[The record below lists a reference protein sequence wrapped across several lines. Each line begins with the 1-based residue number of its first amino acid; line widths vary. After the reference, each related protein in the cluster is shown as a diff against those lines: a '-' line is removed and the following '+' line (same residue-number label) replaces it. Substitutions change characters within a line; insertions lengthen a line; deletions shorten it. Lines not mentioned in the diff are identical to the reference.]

1 MAKAKTKQQLTEK
14 IEELQTR
21 LQEMEETL
29 EAIRSGAVDA
39 IVASGPAGDR
49 VYTLE
54 GADHAYHMM
63 VESMNEGA
71 VTMMTDG
78 TILYGNRQFGQ
89 MTGASPSEIVGRRIH
104 DFVLVS
110 DHPIVDAITH
120 GAYVVEV
127 RKEIRLIHESAGEI
141 PVQISVSPI
150 DLGGKEART
159 LILTDLSEQKRLE
172 EIAASEQ
179 FSRSLLEQA
188 QEGIAVCID
197 GCIVRA
203 NNAFYQICGC
213 MPLMQPFDQVLPLRM
228 SESETFSISIPE
240 SGKTIRNLEIRY
252 QRPDGKSFD
261 LILNAGP
268 LIGREGAVLG
278 NLISLMDVTGL
289 KQAEQHIAKL
299 NLEMQRKIQDL
310 EAVFNT
316 VPIGLSITNDP
327 EGRHIRGNLATEQ
340 MLGVPSGGEL
350 SKHPGSDPAPARYRV
365 LQNGHEVAIED
376 LPMQRAVRGEIVS
389 NMVMD
394 LLREDGRTIK
404 LFSNASPLLDE
415 QGRPRGAVGA
425 FLDITESSRAQDA
438 LKRNDATLRGIL
450 NATKESVWLFSSEG
464 IVLMTND
471 MALLRFGKS
480 AEEVTGRSITE
491 ILPAELAASRLEHL
505 KEVVETGQPI
515 EFEDKRIGIHFRHS
529 FYPVMDADGRVISI
543 ASFSRDVTE
552 RKQAERALQDSETRL
567 RFALE
572 TIHAGAWDLDL
583 VDHTAFRSL
592 EHDRI
597 FGYAELLPQWTY
609 EMFLEHVLPEDRDEV
624 DAKFRHAIETQ
635 GDWSF
640 ECRIRRTDGEV
651 RWILAA
657 GRHRAD
663 TEGAP
668 HRMTGIVQDITD
680 RKQAEEALWFEREQ
694 LLSLFDSMDTLIYV
708 TDPST
713 NEILYVNKKMENV
726 LGRQVVG
733 GICHREFQ
741 GLEAP
746 CPFCTNEIILS
757 QKPKPCYW
765 EYHNPTLG
773 RDYSII
779 DRIIKWPDGR
789 DVRFEIATDITDRK
803 QAEEALRKAKD
814 ELEDRVKE
822 RTYELHAASFY
833 ARSLIEASPDP
844 LVTISVDGKIT
855 DVSRATEEATGVSRE
870 RLVGSDFSDYFTE
883 PQKARAGYEEVFRQG
898 LVRDYPLELKHRDG
912 RVTPVLYN
920 ATLYRDENGQIMG
933 VFAAARDITLRKRAE
948 ETVKAERQRLYDV
961 LETLPVYVI
970 LLTPDYHVPF
980 ANRFFRERFGE
991 SYGKRCYEYLFNRV
1005 EPCEI
1010 CESFTVQKTGKRH
1023 HGEWTGPDGRN
1034 YDIFDFP
1041 FTDFDGSPLIMEV
1054 GIDITLRK
1062 QAEAALRK
1070 LASELVM
1077 AEERERK
1084 RIAGVLHDDIAQT
1097 LAAAKMRIDM
1107 LRGTPSDQ
1115 DQHLK
1120 EAKALLLQS
1129 IQETRAL
1136 MTDIGN
1142 PLLFDMGLQAAC
1154 EALAIRLME
1163 RHPVRITCDIR
1174 DAFKH
1179 LNPDVKTILY
1189 QLIRE
1194 LLNNVVKH
1202 SQAQNAHVLLY
1213 MENGYFQ
1220 VKVTDDG
1227 VGFDPRTLG
1236 VPTIE
1241 SGFGLYSIRE
1251 RLIAIDGSLRIE
1263 SAPGSG
1269 TIVTAILPEAL
1280 D

>member
-1 MAKAKTKQQLTEK
+1 MGKRKTKQQT
-14 IEELQTR
+14 IEELQIR
-21 LQEMEETL
+21 LQELEDTL
-29 EAIRSGAVDA
+29 GAIRSGTVDA
-39 IVASGPAGDR
+39 IVTSGPTGDR

-54 GADHAYHMM
+54 GADYAYHMM

-78 TILYGNRQFGQ
+78 TILYVNRTFGQ

-104 DFVLVS
+104 DFVSVS
-110 DHPIVDAITH
+110 DHTIVDEITH
-120 GAYVVEV
+120 GAGVVGV
-127 RKEIRLIHESAGEI
+127 RKEIRLIRKSAGDI

-150 DLGGKEART
+150 NLGSTEART
-159 LILTDLSEQKRLE
+159 LVVTDLSDQKRLE
-172 EIAASEQ
+172 EVVASEQ
-179 FSRSLLEQA
+179 FSRMLFEQA

-203 NNAFYQICGC
+203 NNEFYQICGC
-213 MPLMQPFDQVLPLRM
+213 LPLMQPFDKVMSLIV
-228 SESETFSISIPE
+228 SESETFSVDILQ
-240 SGKTIRNLEIRY
+240 SGKTIRNREVRY

-278 NLISLMDVTGL
+278 SLISLMDVTGL

-327 EGRHIRGNLATEQ
+327 EGRHIRGNLASEQ

-365 LQNGHEVAIED
+365 LQNGHEVAIEE

-389 NMVMD
+389 NMIVD

-425 FLDITESSRAQDA
+425 FLDITEISLAQDA

-552 RKQAERALQDSETRL
+552 RKQAERALQDSEARL

-592 EHDRI
+592 GHDRI

-609 EMFLEHVLPEDRDEV
+609 EMFLDHVLLEDHDEV

-663 TEGAP
+663 TEGAS
-668 HRMTGIVQDITD
+668 HRMTGIVQDITE
-680 RKQAEEALWFEREQ
+680 RKQAEEALRVEREQ

-726 LGRQVVG
+726 FGGQVVG

-757 QKPKPCYW
+757 QKPKPCHW

-814 ELEDRVKE
+814 ELEERVNE
-822 RTYELHAASFY
+822 RTHQLHAESLY

-844 LVTISVDGKIT
+844 LVTISIDGKIT
-855 DVSRATEEATGVSRE
+855 DVNNATENATGVSRE
-870 RLVGSDFSDYFTE
+870 LLIGSDFSYYFTE
-883 PQKARAGYEEVFRQG
+883 PEKAKAGYEEVFRQG
-898 LVRDYPLELKHRDG
+898 IVRDYPLDLKHRDG
-912 RVTPVLYN
+912 HVTPVLYN
-920 ATLYRDENGQIMG
+920 ATVYRDEAGQILG
-933 VFAAARDITLRKRAE
+933 VFAAARDITKRKRAE

-961 LETLPVYVI
+961 LETLPVYAI
-970 LLTPDYHVPF
+970 LLTPDYHVSF

-991 SYGKRCYEYLFNRV
+991 SHGRRCYEYLFNRID
-1005 EPCEI
+1005 PCEN
-1010 CESFTVQKTGKRH
+1010 CESYTVQKTGKRH
-1023 HGEWTGPDGRN
+1023 HSEWTGPDGRN
-1034 YDIFDFP
+1034 YDIFDIP
-1041 FTDFDGSPLIMEV
+1041 FIDSDGSSLIMEV
-1054 GIDITLRK
+1054 GIDVTERK
-1062 QAEAALRK
+1062 QAEGVLRK

-1084 RIAGVLHDDIAQT
+1084 RIAGVLHDEVAQT
-1097 LAAAKMRIDM
+1097 LAAARMRIDM
-1107 LRGTPSDQ
+1107 LEGALPSDQ
-1115 DQHLK
+1115 KQTLK
-1120 EAKALLLQS
+1120 EAKVLLVQS
-1129 IQETRAL
+1129 IQETRSL
-1136 MTDIGN
+1136 MNDLGN
-1142 PLLFDMGLQAAC
+1142 PLLFDIGLKAAC
-1154 EALAIRLME
+1154 ESLADRLME
-1163 RHPVRITCDIR
+1163 SHSVRITCDIR
-1174 DAFKH
+1174 DAFKYV
-1179 LNPDVKTILY
+1179 NPDIKTILF
-1189 QLIRE
+1189 QLVRE
-1194 LLNNVVKH
+1194 LLANIVKH
-1202 SQAQNAHVLLY
+1202 SQARNARVMID
-1213 MENGYFQ
+1213 MENGHFR

-1227 VGFDPRTLG
+1227 VGFDPQTLG
-1236 VPTIE
+1236 APTVE
-1241 SGFGLYSIRE
+1241 GGFGLYSIRE
-1251 RLIAIDGSLRIE
+1251 RLLAINGTVRIE

-1269 TIVTAILPEAL
+1269 TVVTAILPTAL

>member
-1 MAKAKTKQQLTEK
+1 
-14 IEELQTR
+14 
-21 LQEMEETL
+21 
-29 EAIRSGAVDA
+29 
-39 IVASGPAGDR
+39 
-49 VYTLE
+49 
-54 GADHAYHMM
+54 
-63 VESMNEGA
+63 
-71 VTMMTDG
+71 
-78 TILYGNRQFGQ
+78 
-89 MTGASPSEIVGRRIH
+89 
-104 DFVLVS
+104 
-110 DHPIVDAITH
+110 
-120 GAYVVEV
+120 
-127 RKEIRLIHESAGEI
+127 
-141 PVQISVSPI
+141 
-150 DLGGKEART
+150 
-159 LILTDLSEQKRLE
+159 
-172 EIAASEQ
+172 
-179 FSRSLLEQA
+179 
-188 QEGIAVCID
+188 
-197 GCIVRA
+197 
-203 NNAFYQICGC
+203 
-213 MPLMQPFDQVLPLRM
+213 
-228 SESETFSISIPE
+228 
-240 SGKTIRNLEIRY
+240 
-252 QRPDGKSFD
+252 
-261 LILNAGP
+261 
-268 LIGREGAVLG
+268 
-278 NLISLMDVTGL
+278 MDVTGL
-289 KQAEQHIAKL
+289 KQAEQRIAKL

-327 EGRHIRGNLATEQ
+327 ECRHIRGNLATEQ

-350 SKHPGSDPAPARYRV
+350 SKHPGSDPAPARFRV
-365 LQNGHEVAIED
+365 MQNGHEVAIEE

-438 LKRNDATLRGIL
+438 LKRNEATLRGIL

-480 AEEVTGRSITE
+480 AEEVIGRSITE

-609 EMFLEHVLPEDRDEV
+609 EMFLDHVLTEDRDEV

-680 RKQAEEALWFEREQ
+680 RKE
-694 LLSLFDSMDTLIYV
+694 
-708 TDPST
+708 
-713 NEILYVNKKMENV
+713 
-726 LGRQVVG
+726 
-733 GICHREFQ
+733 
-741 GLEAP
+741 
-746 CPFCTNEIILS
+746 
-757 QKPKPCYW
+757 
-765 EYHNPTLG
+765 
-773 RDYSII
+773 
-779 DRIIKWPDGR
+779 
-789 DVRFEIATDITDRK
+789 
-803 QAEEALRKAKD
+803 AEEALRKAKD

-833 ARSLIEASPDP
+833 TRSLIEASPDP

-870 RLVGSDFSDYFTE
+870 QLVGSDFSDYFTE

-898 LVRDYPLELKHRDG
+898 FVRDYPLELKHRDG
-912 RVTPVLYN
+912 QVTPVLYN

-961 LETLPVYVI
+961 LETLPVYAI
-970 LLTPDYHVPF
+970 LLTPDHHVPF

-991 SYGKRCYEYLFNRV
+991 SHGRRCYEHLFNRI
-1005 EPCEI
+1005 EPCEN
-1010 CESFTVQKTGKRH
+1010 CETYTVQKTGKRH
-1023 HGEWTGPDGRN
+1023 HWEWAGPDGRN

-1041 FTDFDGSPLIMEV
+1041 FTDSDGSPLIMEV
-1054 GIDITLRK
+1054 GIDVTERK

-1084 RIAGVLHDDIAQT
+1084 RIAGVLHDDVAQT

-1107 LRGTPSDQ
+1107 LRTPAYQDQRPEGGQGTSLTVYPGNARPDDRHRQSPFSRHGTAGRLRITRHATDGKTPGSDQ
-1115 DQHLK
+1115 LRHTGYIQVRKSGCENDSLPVDSGVAEQCR
-1120 EAKALLLQS
+1120 EAQRGAECPGLARHGK
-1129 IQETRAL
+1129 R
-1136 MTDIGN
+1136 
-1142 PLLFDMGLQAAC
+1142 LF
-1154 EALAIRLME
+1154 
-1163 RHPVRITCDIR
+1163 
-1174 DAFKH
+1174 
-1179 LNPDVKTILY
+1179 
-1189 QLIRE
+1189 
-1194 LLNNVVKH
+1194 
-1202 SQAQNAHVLLY
+1202 
-1213 MENGYFQ
+1213 
-1220 VKVTDDG
+1220 
-1227 VGFDPRTLG
+1227 
-1236 VPTIE
+1236 
-1241 SGFGLYSIRE
+1241 
-1251 RLIAIDGSLRIE
+1251 
-1263 SAPGSG
+1263 PGEG
-1269 TIVTAILPEAL
+1269 HRRRCRV
-1280 D
+1280 